1 MGFKCGIVGLPNVGK
16 STLFNALT
24 QTAAA
29 EAANYPFCTI
39 EPNVGDVGVPD
50 PRLDRLREVAGSAQK
65 IPTRLTFVD
74 IAGLVRGASKGEGLG
89 NQFLA
94 HIREVDAVAYVL
106 RCFEDADVAHVEGRV
121 DPVSDADTVETELM
135 IADMESL
142 ERRREPLAKKAT
154 SGDKEAKAQIALQ
167 LALID
172 KALALVSAGQPA
184 RLAEL
189 TPEEE
194 RPFRQL
200 QLLTAKPVVYVC
212 NVDEAGIAGNAFSA
226 RVAERARAEG
236 AGCVVICAKLE
247 AELAALEPAEREQ
260 YLREL
265 GLKEPGLNALIREGY
280 RVLDLITFFTAG
292 PKEARAW
299 TVTAGSKAPKA
310 AGAIHTDFEKG
321 FIRAETIAFEDY
333 VGLGGEQAAKAAG
346 RMRLEGKEYVVRD
359 GDVMLFRFANGASP
373 HRHPGACP
381 PGMSG
386 TGGTQSTCQPAR
398 PLMILLAVID
408 RMTSASWRRP
418 DPLSP
423 LLRAEG

>member
-50 PRLDRLREVAGSAQK
+50 PRLDRLQEVAGSAQK

-106 RCFEDADVAHVEGRV
+106 RCFEDEDVAHVEGRV
-121 DPVSDADTVETELM
+121 DPISDADTVETELM

-154 SGDKEAKAQIALQ
+154 SGDKDAKVQV
-167 LALID
+167 ALID
-172 KALALVSAGQPA
+172 KALALVSAGKPA
-184 RLAEL
+184 RMAEL
-189 TPEEE
+189 TAEEE

-212 NVDEAGIAGNAFSA
+212 NVDESHVSGNALSA
-226 RVAERARAEG
+226 TVVERARAEG

-247 AELAALEPAEREQ
+247 AELAALEPTEREE
-260 YLREL
+260 YLRDL
-265 GLKEPGLNALIREGY
+265 GLQEPGLNALIREGY
-280 RVLDLITFFTAG
+280 RVLHLLTFFTVG

-310 AGAIHTDFEKG
+310 ASVIHTDFEKG
-321 FIRAETIAFEDY
+321 FIRAETICYDDY
-333 VGLGGEQAAKAAG
+333 VGLGGEQGAKAAG
-346 RMRLEGKEYVVRD
+346 KMRLEGKEYVVRD
-359 GDVMLFRFANGASP
+359 GDVMLFRFAN
-373 HRHPGACP
+373 
-381 PGMSG
+381 
-386 TGGTQSTCQPAR
+386 
-398 PLMILLAVID
+398 
-408 RMTSASWRRP
+408 
-418 DPLSP
+418 
-423 LLRAEG
+423 

>member
-50 PRLDRLREVAGSAQK
+50 PRLDRLQQVARSAAK

-89 NQFLA
+89 NQFLG

-106 RCFEDADVAHVEGRV
+106 RCFEDPDVTHVEGRI
-121 DPVSDADTVETELM
+121 DPISDAETVETELM

-142 ERRREPLAKKAT
+142 ERRRDPLAKKAT
-154 SGDKEAKAQIALQ
+154 SGDKDAKAQV
-167 LALID
+167 ALID
-172 KALALVSAGQPA
+172 KALELVREGKPA
-184 RLAEL
+184 RLARL

-194 RPFRQL
+194 RPYQQL
-200 QLLTAKPVVYVC
+200 QLLTSKPVVYVC
-212 NVDEAGIAGNAFSA
+212 NVDEASIGGNDLS
-226 RVAERARAEG
+226 RKVEERAKTEG
-236 AGCVVICAKLE
+236 AGCVVICAKVE
-247 AELAALEPAEREQ
+247 AELAALEPEERAD
-260 YLREL
+260 YLGHL
-265 GLKEPGLNALIREGY
+265 GLREPGLNALIREGY
-280 RVLDLITFFTAG
+280 RVLNLITFFTAG

-321 FIRAETIAFEDY
+321 FIRAETIPYEEY
-333 VGLGGEQAAKAAG
+333 ITLGGEQGAKQAG
-346 RMRLEGKEYVVRD
+346 KMRLEGKEYVVKD
-359 GDVMLFRFANGASP
+359 GDVMLFRFAN
-373 HRHPGACP
+373 
-381 PGMSG
+381 
-386 TGGTQSTCQPAR
+386 
-398 PLMILLAVID
+398 
-408 RMTSASWRRP
+408 
-418 DPLSP
+418 
-423 LLRAEG
+423 

>member
-50 PRLDRLREVAGSAQK
+50 PRLDKLQEVAGSASK

-89 NQFLA
+89 NQFLG

-106 RCFEDADVAHVEGRV
+106 RCFEDPDVTHVEGRV
-121 DPVSDADTVETELM
+121 DPISDADTVETELM

-142 ERRREPLAKKAT
+142 ERRRDPLAKKAT
-154 SGDKEAKAQIALQ
+154 SGDKEAKAQV
-167 LALID
+167 ALID
-172 KALALVSAGQPA
+172 KALELVRDGKPA
-184 RLAEL
+184 RLAKL

-194 RPFRQL
+194 RPYRQL

-212 NVDEAGIAGNAFSA
+212 NVDEASIGGNAHSR
-226 RVAERARAEG
+226 RVAEKAQAEG
-236 AGCVVICAKLE
+236 AGCVVICAKIE
-247 AELAALEPAEREQ
+247 AELAALEPEERLE
-260 YLREL
+260 YLQQL
-265 GLKEPGLNALIREGY
+265 GLTEPGLNALIREGY

-321 FIRAETIAFEDY
+321 FIRAETIAYDDY
-333 VGLGGEQAAKAAG
+333 IALGGETGAKQAGK
-346 RMRLEGKEYVVRD
+346 MRLEGKEYVVRD
-359 GDVMLFRFANGASP
+359 GDVMLFRFAN
-373 HRHPGACP
+373 
-381 PGMSG
+381 
-386 TGGTQSTCQPAR
+386 
-398 PLMILLAVID
+398 
-408 RMTSASWRRP
+408 
-418 DPLSP
+418 
-423 LLRAEG
+423 

>member
-50 PRLDRLREVAGSAQK
+50 PRLDRLAEVAHSAQK

-106 RCFEDADVAHVEGRV
+106 RCFEDDDVAHVEGRV
-121 DPVSDADTVETELM
+121 DPISDAETVETELM
-135 IADMESL
+135 LADLESL

-154 SGDKEAKAQIALQ
+154 SGDKEAKAQMAIQ

-172 KALALVSAGQPA
+172 KALALVGAGRPA
-184 RLAEL
+184 RLASL
-189 TPEEE
+189 GPDEE
-194 RPFRQL
+194 RPWRQL

-212 NVDEAGIAGNAFSA
+212 NVDEASIGGNALSA
-226 RVAERARAEG
+226 AAAERAKAEG
-236 AGCVVICAKLE
+236 AGCVVICARLE
-247 AELAALEPAEREQ
+247 AELAALEPAERGE

-265 GLKEPGLNALIREGY
+265 GLEEPGLNALIREGY

-299 TVTAGSKAPKA
+299 TVASGAKAARA

-321 FIRAETIAFEDY
+321 FIRAETIAYDDY
-333 VGLGGEQAAKAAG
+333 VTLGGEQGAKAAG
-346 RMRLEGKEYVVRD
+346 RMRLEGRDYVVRD
-359 GDVMLFRFANGASP
+359 GDVMLFRFAN
-373 HRHPGACP
+373 
-381 PGMSG
+381 
-386 TGGTQSTCQPAR
+386 
-398 PLMILLAVID
+398 
-408 RMTSASWRRP
+408 
-418 DPLSP
+418 
-423 LLRAEG
+423 